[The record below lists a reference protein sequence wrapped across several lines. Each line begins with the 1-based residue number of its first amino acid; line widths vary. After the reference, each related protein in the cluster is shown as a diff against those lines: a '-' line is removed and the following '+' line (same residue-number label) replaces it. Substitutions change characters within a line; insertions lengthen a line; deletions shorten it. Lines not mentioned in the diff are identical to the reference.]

1 LELLK
6 ENRPKQP
13 INGVIVCISLEDL
26 VTGGAEMTR
35 AHAEAIRARLIELH
49 DHLKVDFPVYAMFTK
64 ADLVAGFVEFFGHL
78 NEAGRKVVWGTT

>member
-1 LELLK
+1 MLIDTAGRYTTQDSEQKGDQKSWLSFLELLK

-35 AHAEAIRARLIELH
+35 AHA
-49 DHLKVDFPVYAMFTK
+49 
-64 ADLVAGFVEFFGHL
+64 
-78 NEAGRKVVWGTT
+78 

>member
-1 LELLK
+1 TTQDSEQKGDQKSWLSFLELLK

-49 DHLKVDFPVYAMFTK
+49 DHLKV
-64 ADLVAGFVEFFGHL
+64 
-78 NEAGRKVVWGTT
+78 